1 MAKTT
6 EANIFQRKTE
16 CVYNHSPFKQLDIK
30 ACDNMINTSCR
41 QVQKKGRDAFLPHF
55 SFIIIGSSLTLLQS
69 LIYFLCACILHISKS
84 EAIVVS
90 QMFLTTRV
98 LFVSAVK

>member
-1 MAKTT
+1 
-6 EANIFQRKTE
+6 
-16 CVYNHSPFKQLDIK
+16 
-30 ACDNMINTSCR
+30 MINTSCR

>member
-41 QVQKKGRDAFLPHF
+41 QVQKKRSGRLSA
-55 SFIIIGSSLTLLQS
+55 SFFFHYYWQ
-69 LIYFLCACILHISKS
+69 
-84 EAIVVS
+84 
-90 QMFLTTRV
+90 
-98 LFVSAVK
+98 